1 MATHHPQGHHDLA
14 LFLAVSLLSPLESPS
29 SSFPLPVCQA
39 FSRLTSPAPSFSL
52 SVVHPLLF
60 QFPLVSLLSLHLTS
74 TNHTVYKP
82 SGLSVLPPLSLFS
95 FLRVPP
101 HPSLSLPCL
110 RPCLSLLFLFS
121 YLFVFLLPS
130 CLSPVLQSWKSN
142 PGPQLPDLAS
152 TAPSLLSSPRQPS
165 SGPLPS
171 PPAQTQC
178 QLLSSHSHQWG
189 LWGSPCLDTP

>member
-1 MATHHPQGHHDLA
+1 MQFLSSPRSSLLLPPFHFQSAKPSLLA
-14 LFLAVSLLSPLESPS
+14 LLPQLHHFLSLLSILFCF
-29 SSFPLPVCQA
+29 SFPWFLSCPYIL
-39 FSRLTSPAPSFSL
+39 RLQIIL
-52 SVVHPLLF
+52 
-60 QFPLVSLLSLHLTS
+60 S
-74 TNHTVYKP
+74 TNQTVYKP